1 MNGLQ
6 IYLLGCLLAYP
17 IGVYILKILNQP
29 DEVGLFQQCQKIL
42 QQLNFHKSIKFYYN
56 LTLSILVLMSWI
68 TILIQIY
75 FTIKAVF
82 YALVDNLYNK

>member
-6 IYLLGCLLAYP
+6 IYLLGCLIAYP

-42 QQLNFHKSIKFYYN
+42 EELNFEKSIKYIYN
-56 LTLSILVLMSWI
+56 CTLFLLVAMSWL
-68 TILIQIY
+68 TVLIQIY

-82 YALVDNLYNK
+82 YALVDNLHNK